1 VRRAHSMLP
10 VNGRASDLSVV
21 KATLV
26 LVHHH
31 RDHSHCRHDGRLG
44 RRPCN
49 TVNAEPHGTR
59 ASTYMRTS
67 VGAFE
72 ENQQRHLSPAT
83 SRRLEHRRTHEQRQR
98 ARTALLLL
106 LPYALYAACA
116 SPPALLCPQHFSA
129 HSPASLHTAAL
140 LCTAPHT
147 ARFSAPPRFSAHS
160 RTQRASPIAILWH
173 PYCSLHAYRAGC
185 SAVDEQRAV
194 LISARS
200 YPRTR
205 SRVRPTGGGRPR
217 HSHSGTLNGRTVTLN
232 GSTQLPRNRKR

>member
-1 VRRAHSMLP
+1 MRRAHSMLP

-21 KATLV
+21 TATLV

-83 SRRLEHRRTHEQRQR
+83 SRRVEHRRTHR
-98 ARTALLLL
+98 AAATGTHSPVAPPPVRLVRRLRFS
-106 LPYALYAACA
+106 ACA
-116 SPPALLCPQHFSA
+116 SLSPALLCTQ
-129 HSPASLHTAAL
+129 
-140 LCTAPHT
+140 
-147 ARFSAPPRFSAHS
+147 PRFSAHS
-160 RTQRASPIAILWH
+160 RA
-173 PYCSLHAYRAGC
+173 SLHTAAH
-185 SAVDEQRAV
+185 SALLCTAALLCTQPHT
-194 LISARS
+194 ARFS
-200 YPRTR
+200 YFYQ
-205 SRVRPTGGGRPR
+205 
-217 HSHSGTLNGRTVTLN
+217 
-232 GSTQLPRNRKR
+232 GS